1 MIEQTVGQ
9 DWRTHKGDT
18 WVSLDAT
25 VRFLMPS
32 VSDNLIS
39 ALPRLRRYA
48 RILTA
53 DPERADDLVR
63 LTLNRARQIE
73 QGTPPGGASLRPLLS
88 ILRSVYADQY
98 APGRARGQVSSVV
111 ARESGPPATAA
122 TTGNAPASNAQPPD
136 ELLARLWRLPVEDRE
151 VLVLVAVER
160 MSYSDV
166 ADLLAVPVA
175 TVLARLTQAR
185 ALLRSGGFE
194 GIAAP
199 KSVG

>member
-1 MIEQTVGQ
+1 MIERSVPH
-9 DWRTHKGDT
+9 DCRTHKGDT

-25 VRFLMPS
+25 VRYPMQS
-32 VSDNLIS
+32 VPNDLIS

-48 RILTA
+48 RILTV

-73 QGTPPGGASLRPLLS
+73 QGTPSGDASLRPLLS
-88 ILRSVYADQY
+88 ILRSIYADHY
-98 APGRARGQVSSVV
+98 APGQACGQVASVP
-111 ARESGPPATAA
+111 APEPGPPATAA
-122 TTGNAPASNAQPPD
+122 TTGKPPASDAQPPD

-160 MSYSDV
+160 MSYSEV

-185 ALLRSGGFE
+185 ALLRSGGSE